1 MVTVAQKNRAE
12 LHITFDL
19 GDPTQAKAYQLLTE
33 NATPR
38 KASAYITD
46 CIIARSDMEYMANL
60 VLEQAGIRRSA
71 AAPSPPG
78 DAPARKRGRPKGS
91 RNKTGPSDAETST

>member
-1 MVTVAQKNRAE
+1 MEQKSRAE

-33 NATPR
+33 NATSR
-38 KASAYITD
+38 KVSAYIAD
-46 CIIARSDMEYMANL
+46 CIIARSDMGHMANL
-60 VLEQAGIRRSA
+60 VLERAGIRRSA
-71 AAPSPPG
+71 AAPTPSG

-91 RNKTGPSDAETST
+91 KNKPGAASDRSDT